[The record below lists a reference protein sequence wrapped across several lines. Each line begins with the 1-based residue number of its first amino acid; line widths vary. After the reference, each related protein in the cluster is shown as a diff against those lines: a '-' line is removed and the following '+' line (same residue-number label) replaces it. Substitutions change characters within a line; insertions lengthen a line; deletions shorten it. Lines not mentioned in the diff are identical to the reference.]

1 MPLGDK
7 WHQLRDK
14 IARASADV
22 IGMQL
27 NEAVE
32 HVNAPGLQCRVISS
46 DDEGCMITADV
57 RMDRIGLVVWKGS
70 VVGTKN
76 G

>member
-1 MPLGDK
+1 MPLGD
-7 WHQLRDK
+7 HQLREK
-14 IARASADV
+14 VARVSADV

-32 HVNAPGLQCRVISS
+32 HVESSGLQCRVVKI
-46 DDEGCMITADV
+46 DGDGCMITADV